1 MTSDLTPA
9 ALADL
14 HDLFW
19 NTESIPSPAVV
30 RRRWRRLQFHI
41 ETVMSTRG
49 LLRLEA
55 GPIAY
60 ENLLVELLNETHPDT
75 DPNRCAHCGGL
86 ETPSAP
92 LLPIGAGA
100 RHVWAHSNCWSPWR
114 ERRRTE
120 AIAELAAMGIA
131 SP

>member
-60 ENLLVELLNETHPDT
+60 ENLLVELLNE
-75 DPNRCAHCGGL
+75 DPSLTLIQRSL
-86 ETPSAP
+86 R
-92 LLPIGAGA
+92 PIAAG
-100 RHVWAHSNCWSPWR
+100 S
-114 ERRRTE
+114 
-120 AIAELAAMGIA
+120 
-131 SP
+131 